1 MGGRGM
7 GRWRKVGWVEEGWV
21 SGRGMNGGWRRD
33 GRVDDQMKDDVE
45 TKVCEEMDRWST
57 DG

>member
-1 MGGRGM
+1 MPVWM
-7 GRWRKVGWVEEGWV
+7 SE
-21 SGRGMNGGWRRD
+21 GGWRRD